1 MKVEPEK
8 REELE
13 KNMSTSGGEPH
24 TLLNALKPMLGC
36 LGDIKAP
43 QEVVRIISLMRDAEK
58 LMSRCIYLNIL
69 KATISAAKESETASE
84 SLEKFMS
91 VGGWNILNKWLV
103 EAKKTE
109 NFPVLLELLE
119 VLRDLP
125 VNIDTLKQG
134 NTGKIIK
141 HLTKLENQ
149 DVKKLASG
157 IVKQWMSLVRNQTGT
172 SEKGDKP
179 KLNGSANGEDTLQG
193 SKQAVSSTEGKPAKR
208 MRDNNST
215 DSNRSPQVEKKAKTL
230 NEVKSDVKQSMAQKN
245 VSKTKVIPPQ
255 PKPVAMESAGF
266 MNALTIA
273 ASAAPV
279 RKRKRVSTASK
290 TGTTNTTT
298 STSSATTTKPTYT
311 GILDAILDSQSQTH
325 GQEDGREK
333 EKENKDKE
341 VDSSG
346 NNKSG
351 SSPNGSPDDTSAPS
365 GDIGDFSKISEP
377 SEKDNSPNAASQAS
391 TDTVTSAADDLE
403 EKPAKKSKKGKR
415 VTWPDDDA
423 NLAIFHYFEMDED
436 ERALVRHPVNFLD
449 AAHNEMVR
457 ERQLVEQAKRLSEDI
472 MAERIK
478 WYRPRALTLEHQM
491 EKGSKSTQRQI
502 QKTREASILADIFL
516 TKSSLPDSPAEPEPD
531 NQKGSPEEPRV
542 IPHDE
547 KGTTHVPAK
556 APVVSS
562 NNSSVQLPPALMSLL
577 SSASSTTAGSV
588 SHGSGDRGPYTV
600 QALLDKIMNPSTQG
614 NPPDMAP
621 GSQSL
626 PQNEPGSTSLPP
638 ALQHILEPLQQNKMG
653 PPRMQGP
660 GPGSMPGMGAGA
672 GLLGAAPGDPMG
684 SLNVFRP
691 SGPMGPRGVQGPH
704 LRPDMP
710 PHFQGPGGPRQG
722 PPIGPL
728 FPGPEGPMMGPRMRG
743 HMPIRMQGGPGIGR
757 AMPTGPRPLL
767 PEMAQRDDFHSD
779 QFDDG
784 GEYGDEDEEGELGD
798 MSMRGR
804 GRGMPR
810 GRARGRG
817 RGRGTPP
824 VCRHFVSKRG
834 CLRGNTCHFLH
845 PGVNG
850 PPV

>member
-1 MKVEPEK
+1 
-8 REELE
+8 
-13 KNMSTSGGEPH
+13 MSTSGGEPH

-193 SKQAVSSTEGKPAKR
+193 SKQAVSLTEGKPAKR

-346 NNKSG
+346 NNKSA

-403 EKPAKKSKKGKR
+403 EKPTKKSKKGKR

-577 SSASSTTAGSV
+577 SSASSTTVGSV
-588 SHGSGDRGPYTV
+588 SHASGDRGPYTV

-626 PQNEPGSTSLPP
+626 PQNEAGSSSLPP

>member
-36 LGDIKAP
+36 FGDIKAP

-193 SKQAVSSTEGKPAKR
+193 SKQAVSLTEGKPAKR

-333 EKENKDKE
+333 EKENRDKE

-346 NNKSG
+346 NNKSA

-403 EKPAKKSKKGKR
+403 EKPTKKSKKGKR

-577 SSASSTTAGSV
+577 SSASSTTVGSV
-588 SHGSGDRGPYTV
+588 SHASGDRGPYTV

-626 PQNEPGSTSLPP
+626 PQNEAGSSSLPP

>member
-1 MKVEPEK
+1 
-8 REELE
+8 
-13 KNMSTSGGEPH
+13 MSTSGGEPH
-24 TLLNALKPMLGC
+24 TLLNALKPMLGS
-36 LGDIKAP
+36 LGDIKTP
-43 QEVVRIISLMRDAEK
+43 QEVVQIISLMRNAEK

-69 KATISAAKESETASE
+69 KATISSAKENETASE
-84 SLEKFMS
+84 SLEKFMI
-91 VGGWNILNKWLV
+91 VGGWNILNRWLV

-109 NFPVLLELLE
+109 NFPVLVELLE

-179 KLNGSANGEDTLQG
+179 KLNGSASGDDPLQG

-215 DSNRSPQVEKKAKTL
+215 DSNRSPQVEKKSKTL
-230 NEVKSDVKQSMAQKN
+230 SEVKSDVKQSMAQKN

-273 ASAAPV
+273 ASAAPA

-290 TGTTNTTT
+290 TGTTNT
-298 STSSATTTKPTYT
+298 STSVSLTTTTKPTYT

-341 VDSSG
+341 ADSSS

-365 GDIGDFSKISEP
+365 GDIGDFSKGSES
-377 SEKDNSPNAASQAS
+377 SEKENSPNAASQAS
-391 TDTVTSAADDLE
+391 TDTVASAVDDVE
-403 EKPAKKSKKGKR
+403 EKPAKKSKKGKK

-472 MAERIK
+472 MTERIK
-478 WYRPRALTLEHQM
+478 
-491 EKGSKSTQRQI
+491 
-502 QKTREASILADIFL
+502 KTREASILADIFL

-531 NQKGSPEEPRV
+531 NQKGSSEEPRV

-562 NNSSVQLPPALMSLL
+562 NNNSSVQLPPALMSLL
-577 SSASSTTAGSV
+577 SSASSTAAGSV
-588 SHGSGDRGPYTV
+588 SQGSGDRGPYNTV
-600 QALLDKIMNPSTQG
+600 QALLDKIMKPTPQSNSP
-614 NPPDMAP
+614 NMAP

-626 PQNEPGSTSLPP
+626 SQNEPGSSSLPP

-653 PPRMQGP
+653 PPRVQGP
-660 GPGSMPGMGAGA
+660 GQGHGPGPMPSMGPGA

-728 FPGPEGPMMGPRMRG
+728 FPNPEGPMMGPRMRG
-743 HMPIRMQGGPGIGR
+743 HMPMRMQGGPGIGR

-784 GEYGDEDEEGELGD
+784 GEYGDEDEEGEPGD

>member
-1 MKVEPEK
+1 
-8 REELE
+8 
-13 KNMSTSGGEPH
+13 MSTSGGEPR
-24 TLLNALKPMLGC
+24 TLLNALRPMLGS
-36 LGDIKAP
+36 LGDIKTP
-43 QEVVRIISLMRDAEK
+43 QEVVRLVSLMRDAEK

-69 KATISAAKESETASE
+69 KATISAAKENEISSET
-84 SLEKFMS
+84 LEKFMS
-91 VGGWNILNKWLV
+91 IGGWSILNRWLV
-103 EAKKTE
+103 EAKKNE
-109 NFPVLLELLE
+109 NFPVLVELLE

-149 DVKKLASG
+149 DVKKLSSA
-157 IVKQWMSLVRNQTGT
+157 IVKQWMSIVRNQTGVAD
-172 SEKGDKP
+172 KVDKP
-179 KLNGSANGEDTLQG
+179 KQNGSADGEDTVQG
-193 SKQAVSSTEGKPAKR
+193 SKQAVSLPLTEGKPAKR
-208 MRDNNST
+208 MRDNSST
-215 DSNRSPQVEKKAKTL
+215 DSNRSPKPEKKSKTL
-230 NEVKSDVKQSMAQKN
+230 SEVKSDVKQSLAQKN

-266 MNALTIA
+266 MDALTSA

-279 RKRKRVSTASK
+279 RKRKRVFTAAK

-298 STSSATTTKPTYT
+298 TTSSTATTKPSYT

-333 EKENKDKE
+333 EKESKDKDA
-341 VDSSG
+341 DSTS
-346 NNKSG
+346 NKSG
-351 SSPNGSPDDTSAPS
+351 SSPNGSPENSSSAPS
-365 GDIGDFSKISEP
+365 GDIGDFSKGSEP
-377 SEKDNSPNAASQAS
+377 SEKENSPNSASQTSSDTTTGDDAS
-391 TDTVTSAADDLE
+391 LE
-403 EKPAKKSKKGKR
+403 EKPAKKSKKGKK
-415 VTWPDDDA
+415 VQWPSDDA
-423 NLAIFHYFEMDED
+423 NLAIFHFFEMDED

-472 MAERIK
+472 MAERLK
-478 WYRPRALTLEHQM
+478 WYRPKPLTVENQA
-491 EKGSKSTQRQI
+491 ERGAKSTQRQI
-502 QKTREASILADIFL
+502 QKTREESILAYLFL
-516 TKSSLPDSPAEPEPD
+516 NKQSLPDSPAEPETE
-531 NQKGSPEEPRV
+531 NQKGNSDEPRI

-556 APVVSS
+556 AAAVPA
-562 NNSSVQLPPALMSLL
+562 NNSGVQLPPALMTLL
-577 SSASSTTAGSV
+577 SSANTVGSAPQGTTNSS
-588 SHGSGDRGPYTV
+588 PMTV
-600 QALLDKIMNPSTQG
+600 QSLLDKLMKPSQQG
-614 NPPDMAP
+614 GPALIGPN
-621 GSQSL
+621 SQSQ
-626 PQNEPGSTSLPP
+626 QNEPGSSSLPT
-638 ALQHILEPLQQNKMG
+638 ALQQILEPLQQNKMG

-660 GPGSMPGMGAGA
+660 GPGPGMGQGA

-691 SGPMGPRGVQGPH
+691 PGPMGPRGVQGPH

-743 HMPIRMQGGPGIGR
+743 HMPLRMQGGPGVGR
-757 AMPTGPRPLL
+757 GMPTGPRPLL

-784 GEYGDEDEEGELGD
+784 GEYGDDNEEGELGD
-798 MSMRGR
+798 NMNMRGR

-810 GRARGRG
+810 GRARGRA
-817 RGRGTPP
+817 RGRGAPI
-824 VCRHFVSKRG
+824 CRHFVSKRG
-834 CLRGNTCHFLH
+834 CLRGSTCHFLH
-845 PGVNG
+845 PGING

>member
-69 KATISAAKESETASE
+69 KATISAAKESEAASE

-172 SEKGDKP
+172 LEKGDKP

-626 PQNEPGSTSLPP
+626 PQNEPGSSSLPP

>member
-1 MKVEPEK
+1 
-8 REELE
+8 
-13 KNMSTSGGEPH
+13 MSTSGGEPR
-24 TLLNALKPMLGC
+24 TLLNALKPMLGS
-36 LGDIKAP
+36 LGDIKTP

-69 KATISAAKESETASE
+69 KATISVAKENETASE
-84 SLEKFMS
+84 TLEKFMS
-91 VGGWNILNKWLV
+91 IGGWNILNRWLV

-109 NFPVLLELLE
+109 NFPILLELLE

-149 DVKKLASG
+149 DVKKLAAA
-157 IVKQWMSLVRNQTGT
+157 IVKQWMSLVRNQTGI
-172 SEKGDKP
+172 SDKVDKP
-179 KLNGSANGEDTLQG
+179 KQNGSADGDDSLQG

-215 DSNRSPQVEKKAKTL
+215 DSNRSPQTDKKSKTL
-230 NEVKSDVKQSMAQKN
+230 SEVKSDVKQSMAQKS

-266 MNALTIA
+266 MNALSA

-279 RKRKRVSTASK
+279 MRKRKRASTAAK

-298 STSSATTTKPTYT
+298 STSTTATTKPTYT

-341 VDSSG
+341 ADSSS

-351 SSPNGSPDDTSAPS
+351 SSPNGSPDNTSAPS
-365 GDIGDFSKISEP
+365 GDIGDFTKESES
-377 SEKDNSPNAASQAS
+377 SEKDNSPNAASQTS
-391 TDTVTSAADDLE
+391 TDTTTSAADDVE

-415 VTWPDDDA
+415 VQWPSDDA
-423 NLAIFHYFEMDED
+423 NLATFHFFEMDED

-478 WYRPRALTLEHQM
+478 WYRPRALTIEHPV
-491 EKGSKSTQRQI
+491 ERGAKSIQKQI

-516 TKSSLPDSPAEPEPD
+516 TKSSLPDSPAEPESE
-531 NQKGSPEEPRV
+531 NQKGSPEEPKV

-556 APVVSS
+556 APAPVVSA
-562 NNSSVQLPPALMSLL
+562 NNSNVQLPPALMSLL
-577 SSASSTTAGSV
+577 SSATSNTAAGSAPQ
-588 SHGSGDRGPYTV
+588 GSGERAPFTV
-600 QALLDKIMNPSTQG
+600 QTLLDKLMKPSQQG
-614 NPPDMAP
+614 NSTSMAP
-621 GSQSL
+621 GSQPL
-626 PQNEPGSTSLPP
+626 PQNEPGSSSLPT
-638 ALQHILEPLQQNKMG
+638 ALQQILEPLQQNKMG

-660 GPGSMPGMGAGA
+660 GPMPGMGQGA

-684 SLNVFRP
+684 GLNVFRP
-691 SGPMGPRGVQGPH
+691 PGPMGPRGVQGPH
-704 LRPDMP
+704 LRPDMV
-710 PHFQGPGGPRQG
+710 PHFPGPGGPRQG

-728 FPGPEGPMMGPRMRG
+728 FPGPEAMMGPRMRG
-743 HMPIRMQGGPGIGR
+743 HLPIRMQGGPGIGR

-767 PEMAQRDDFHSD
+767 PEMAQRDDFLSD

-810 GRARGRG
+810 GRARGRA
-817 RGRGTPP
+817 RGRGAPP
-824 VCRHFVSKRG
+824 ICRHFVSKRG
-834 CLRGNTCHFLH
+834 CLRGSTCHFLH
-845 PGVNG
+845 PGING